1 MPTIEQ
7 TYVIRG
13 LPGDVWDA
21 LINPERIQ
29 VWSGKPA
36 EFRPEPGAEYWLWDG
51 DIRGKV
57 LEAETNKR
65 LVQTWK
71 PRNWDIE
78 NSIVIFELTPTEEGT
93 QVNLTHENVQDW
105 DYDDTA
111 EGWDTFYIGAIKK
124 MIDGTPVGS
133 MLPGEPP
140 AVAKKSSPARKS
152 APSGKKAKRPTTLA
166 KRATAK
172 KAAKKAAAKKAGKKA
187 AKKSSAKKGVT
198 RKSTRKQ

>member
-7 TYVIRG
+7 TYIIAG

-36 EFRPEPGAEYWLWDG
+36 EFKPEPGAEYWLWDG

-78 NSIVIFELTPTEEGT
+78 NSVVIFELTPTDEGT

-111 EGWDTFYIGAIKK
+111 EGWDTFYLGAIKK
-124 MIDGTPVGS
+124 MIEGTPVNS
-133 MLPGEPP
+133 MLPNEPR
-140 AVAKKSSPARKS
+140 AAKKSSAARKS
-152 APSGKKAKRPTTLA
+152 APSGNKTKRPTTLA

-172 KAAKKAAAKKAGKKA
+172 KAAKKAAAKKTGKKA
-187 AKKSSAKKGVT
+187 AKKTSAKKGVQH
-198 RKSTRKQ
+198 KATRKQ

>member
-7 TYVIRG
+7 VYVIRG

-36 EFRPEPGAEYWLWDG
+36 EYTPEPGAEYWLWDG

-78 NSIVIFELTPTEEGT
+78 DSVVTFELIPTEDGT

-111 EGWDTFYIGAIKK
+111 EGWDTFYVGAIKK
-124 MIDGTPVGS
+124 MIEGNSPDRADTTKKRAS
-133 MLPGEPP
+133 
-140 AVAKKSSPARKS
+140 AKKATTARKN
-152 APSGKKAKRPTTLA
+152 APAPKKTATGTKATAKRPKTSA
-166 KRATAK
+166 KKATAK
-172 KAAKKAAAKKAGKKA
+172 KASKKA
-187 AKKSSAKKGVT
+187 AKKSAAKKGVAH
-198 RKSTRKQ
+198 KATRKQ